1 MGHVDEIFGR
11 GIALLSESPPNYI
24 KSLSLLRKA
33 SKIYEKKGRIKEFH
47 SAIDKIQFIYKSLY
61 KRNLKASKKLKNNS
75 KYNDCIIKILE
86 SYRHLILSEPKNL
99 FKESKELK
107 LLFENAVVDFLNT
120 IERKSKKDGF
130 SNEFLSEV
138 KFLENSIIEI
148 FYPELKTQGS
158 IPENFILDIRER
170 KIQRAL
176 INTFETLGNKSR
188 EKASNLIDKGKINQ
202 GFEILE
208 ISRNLYKSVNFR
220 EKIRE
225 LDPLYKFVFEAQG
238 DAELTFGLKIAEK
251 GRLKK
256 GTAHM
261 KKARKY
267 YLSAENKK
275 KVLVAEKNYLK
286 ISVKMGENL
295 IKSARNALELNDLE
309 SAINFYDE
317 AQEIFQNINDVKNA
331 TACEKKKK
339 QIYSKLGDREF
350 NKAEN
355 LSIKDS
361 EYDLDEIKDLILDL
375 DVSIDFSVLSE
386 ILAQKIQIFY
396 DAQFYYYKSEKAFL
410 VKKTGKQITKFTN
423 IIAGLL
429 FEQAKKNLKTRNY
442 EGAYLNFK
450 KSIFYFEILNQE
462 RKVKSIEEKIK
473 KIYEKLSKKKL
484 EHIQKTL
491 REIEYSTTVKGTY
504 IKKSDEESQDQ
515 LFKCTSCEKM
525 VKPYFYDSIQQKCL
539 DCRDKIFCDECSKEL
554 RANDI
559 YMECKNCFAKF
570 CLNCADKVFDFV
582 QKACLSCRKI
592 YNCSECNQEIAGD
605 KIFICDVCKKS
616 YCDRHFDKYRNAC
629 INHSKEET
637 CAKCGKELKVKD
649 NTHKCEKCGFFY
661 CSDHYDGNSNICH
674 VCIIEKDQ
682 LITPQL
688 IPASEEIIQKD
699 DVHNLI
705 LNTLKSIVEK
715 YNHMEILD
723 SEEISFLFKYQ
734 LNLPKDESR
743 YLNFGE
749 SEDIM
754 VILEDKKKDIG
765 KLYVI
770 MAPIIPITEGIKYIG
785 DLIKKLIKYF
795 PNIPEN
801 STAGAAGIMNLLFL
815 ARNPRW
821 DLMYDFL
828 RQTLLKPGMEI
839 INLMKITNEKKSI
852 SEIESVLKETHF
864 TTLFKE
870 VQIEEAIRQIKIVD
884 SEEEIDL
891 FAGEQ
896 RLNRLLK
903 ALYNLHT
910 GNVLR
915 ASEILAIFEF

>member
-1 MGHVDEIFGR
+1 MAHGDEIFGR
-11 GIALLSESPPNYI
+11 GIALLSESPPSYI

-33 SKIYEKKGRIKEFH
+33 SKIYEQKGRIKEFH
-47 SAIDKIQFIYKSLY
+47 SAIDKIQYIYKSLY
-61 KRNLKASKKLKNNS
+61 KRNLKAAKKLKSNS

-86 SYRHLILSEPKNL
+86 SHRHLILSEPKNL

-107 LLFENAVVDFLNT
+107 LLFENTVVDFLHT

-138 KFLENSIIEI
+138 KFLENSIIDI
-148 FYPELKTQGS
+148 LYPKLKTQGS
-158 IPENFILDIRER
+158 IPKNFILDIRER

-176 INTFETLGNKSR
+176 INTFETLGNKSK
-188 EKASNLIDKGKINQ
+188 EKASKLIDNGKINQ

-208 ISRNLYKSVNFR
+208 ISRNLYESVNFR

-225 LDPLYKFVFEAQG
+225 LNTLYKFIFEAQG

-251 GRLKK
+251 GRLNK

-286 ISVKMGENL
+286 ISVRMGENL

-317 AQEIFQNINDVKNA
+317 AHKIFQNINDIKNA
-331 TACEKKKK
+331 AVCEKKKK
-339 QIYSKLGDREF
+339 QIYSKLGDMEL

-361 EYDLDEIKDLILDL
+361 EYDLDEIKDLTKDI

-386 ILAQKIQIFY
+386 ILTQKIQIFY

-450 KSIFYFEILNQE
+450 KSIFYFEKLNQE

-484 EHIQKTL
+484 ESLQKTL
-491 REIEYSTTVKGTY
+491 SEIEYSTTLKSTN
-504 IKKSDEESQDQ
+504 IKTNDVESQDQ

-539 DCRDKIFCDECSKEL
+539 DCRDKIFCDECSQEL
-554 RANDI
+554 IANDI
-559 YMECKNCFAKF
+559 FMECKNCFAKF

-605 KIFICDVCKKS
+605 KIFICDVCNKS
-616 YCDRHFDKYRNAC
+616 YCAKDFDYYRNAC
-629 INHSKEET
+629 VNHSKDET

-649 NTHKCEKCGFFY
+649 QAHKCTCGFFY
-661 CSDHYDGNSNICH
+661 CNEHFDTNSNICH
-674 VCIIEKDQ
+674 ICIIEKDQ
-682 LITPQL
+682 LITVPL
-688 IPASEEIIQKD
+688 ISTSEEIIVKD
-699 DVHNLI
+699 DVHNLT

-785 DLIKKLIKYF
+785 DLMKKLIKYI

-864 TTLFKE
+864 APLFKE